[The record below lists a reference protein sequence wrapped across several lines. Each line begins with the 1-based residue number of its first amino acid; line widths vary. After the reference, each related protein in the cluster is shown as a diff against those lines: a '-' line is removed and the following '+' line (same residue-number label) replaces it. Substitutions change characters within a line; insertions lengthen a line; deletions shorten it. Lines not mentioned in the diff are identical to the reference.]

1 MRKFVTAAVAL
12 AAVSALSAAP
22 TMASGSALKDCGK
35 LKVFGGFG
43 GPLPAGVPAGSR
55 PQDEAFRVSGSVS
68 CSKVVHVLDAFEAN
82 GSNAATL
89 SNPPAPGWSPCNFIS
104 GSGYVC
110 RKGNNVIQAG
120 LVWVKGGKRV
130 GPKPHAPAPGKD
142 RASAITVGCNF
153 IVATATDT
161 CTATVQDTSSSG
173 RSTPTGFVAWTSEGG
188 GIFATGSSCSLAPAR
203 VNGVT
208 TLGTASCVVQF
219 MPPATTSS
227 TVTATYL
234 GGPKHLGSQA
244 TSNTLVP
251 GNVH

>member
-1 MRKFVTAAVAL
+1 MRTFVTAAVAL

-22 TMASGSALKDCGK
+22 TMARGSALKDCGK
-35 LKVFGGFG
+35 LKVSGGFG
-43 GPLPAGVPAGSR
+43 GRLPAGVPAGSR
-55 PQDEAFRVSGSVS
+55 PQEEGFRVSGSVS
-68 CSKVVHVLDAFEAN
+68 CSTVVHVLDAFEAN
-82 GSNAATL
+82 ASNAATL
-89 SNPPAPGWSPCNFIS
+89 SNPPAPGWSPCSFIP

-120 LVWVKGGKRV
+120 LVWVRGGKKV
-130 GPKPHAPAPGKD
+130 GPKPHAPAPGMD
-142 RASAITVGCNF
+142 RATATTVACDF

-173 RSTPTGFVAWTSEGG
+173 RSTTTGFVSWTSEGG
-188 GIFATGSSCSLAPAR
+188 GSFTTGSSCSLAPEQ
-203 VNGVT
+203 VNGVR
-208 TLGTASCVVQF
+208 TLGTARCVVQF

-234 GGPKHLGSQA
+234 GDPKHLGSQA
-244 TSNTLVP
+244 ASNTLVP